1 MTQPT
6 ARPQELALPV
16 ASLAA
21 LRRALARSVG
31 ADAAALAL
39 QEAGVA
45 AGNAFYDMLLRV
57 PGAEDADAADWSE
70 SVFWR
75 RFGELFER
83 RGWGRVANEMLH
95 SGVGALDAFDWVE
108 SEPDSGAG
116 RPSCFFTAGLL
127 ANLLGHVC
135 SDEVAVLE
143 VECRSRG
150 DSRCRFLYGAP
161 EVLDL
166 VYGRIRTGERVDD
179 SIASLV

>member
-45 AGNAFYDMLLRV
+45 AGNAFHDLLLRV
-57 PGAEDADAADWSE
+57 GDDIDAADWSE
-70 SVFWR
+70 GVFWR
-75 RFGELFER
+75 RFGDLFER
-83 RGWGRVANEMLH
+83 RGWGRVANETLH
-95 SGVGALDAFDWVE
+95 NGVGALDAFDWVE
-108 SEPDSGAG
+108 SEPDSGAS

-127 ANLLGHVC
+127 ANLLGRVC
-135 SDEVAVLE
+135 NDEVAVLE

-150 DSRCRFLYGAP
+150 DARCRFLYGSP
-161 EVLDL
+161 DVLEL
-166 VYGRIRTGERVDD
+166 VYGRIRAGSAVDD
-179 SIASLV
+179 SIATLV

>member
-21 LRRALARSVG
+21 LRKALARSVG
-31 ADAAALAL
+31 ADAAAVAL

-45 AGNAFYDMLLRV
+45 AGDAFYEMLLRA
-57 PGAEDADAADWSE
+57 PGGEDGSAADWPE
-70 SVFWR
+70 TVFWR

-83 RGWGRVANEMLH
+83 RGWGRIANETLH
-95 SGVGALDAFDWVE
+95 NGVGALDAFDWTE
-108 SEPDSGAG
+108 SEPDSGAQ

-127 ANLLGHVC
+127 ANLLGRV
-135 SDEVAVLE
+135 SNDEVAVLE

-166 VYGRIRTGERVDD
+166 VYGRVRRGEPVDE